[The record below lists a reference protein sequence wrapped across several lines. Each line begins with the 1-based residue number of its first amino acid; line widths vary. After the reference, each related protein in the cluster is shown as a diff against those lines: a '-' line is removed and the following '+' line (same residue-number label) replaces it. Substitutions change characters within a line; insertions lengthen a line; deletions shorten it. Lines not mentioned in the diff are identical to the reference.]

1 MGAGGTLKVALV
13 HDWLTGMRGG
23 EKVLAEL
30 IRIFPTAEVFTL
42 FWRRGSVAPEIEARI
57 RGTSFLDRMPH
68 AARAYRCF
76 LPLFPVAIRSLRLP
90 PCDLVISSSHAVAK
104 GVRIPPSAIHV
115 SYVHTPMR
123 YVWETADDYFRFGR
137 GRRWRRAALSLIRP
151 YLRWFDRRTAAGVD
165 LFVANSENVRRRIW
179 RIYGRDACVVPP
191 PVNTDFFTPDDAP
204 PDEFYVVVSS
214 LEPYKRVDL
223 AVRAFS
229 GGARRLIVAGKG
241 TLEGD
246 LRRLARPPVEFAGE
260 VSDRELRR
268 LYRRSRALIFP
279 AREDFG
285 VVPVEAQACGRPVVC
300 YGEGGALETVV
311 DGQTGIHFRP
321 QTEEALL
328 DAVTRL
334 ERHSWDTAA
343 IRLRSLKFSR
353 EEFRR
358 RMAGVLEAVL
368 APARRS
374 PSAVPG
380 ATCAP

>member
-30 IRIFPTAEVFTL
+30 IRMFPTAEVFTL
-42 FWRRGSVAPEIEARI
+42 FWKRGSVAAEIEARI
-57 RGTSFLDRMPH
+57 RGASFLDRLPH
-68 AARAYRCF
+68 IARTYRYY
-76 LPLFPVAIRSLRLP
+76 LPLFPVAVRSLRLP

-104 GVRIPPSAIHV
+104 GVRVPPGALHV

-123 YVWETADDYFRFGR
+123 YVWETAEDYFRFGR
-137 GRRWRRAALSLIRP
+137 GRRWRRAAVSLVRP
-151 YLRWFDRRTAAGVD
+151 FLRWFDRRTAASVD
-165 LFVANSENVRRRIW
+165 FFVANSENVRRRIR
-179 RIYGRDACVVPP
+179 RIYGRDASVVPP
-191 PVNTDFFTPDDAP
+191 PVDTDFFTPDDAP
-204 PDEFYVVVSS
+204 ADEFYLAVSS
-214 LEPYKRVDL
+214 LEPYKRLDL

-241 TLEGD
+241 TLEGE

-285 VVPVEAQACGRPVVC
+285 IVPVEAQACGRPVIC

-311 DGQTGIHFRP
+311 DGRTGIHFRP
-321 QTEEALL
+321 QTEQALL
-328 DAVTRL
+328 DAVARL

-343 IRLRSLKFSR
+343 IRLQSLRFSR

-358 RMAGVLEAVL
+358 RMARVLEAVL
-368 APARRS
+368 APARGS

-380 ATCAP
+380 ATCAL